1 MWRKLYFKISL
12 LPLKCYLLYF
22 YCKDTTI
29 FWNYQIK
36 MNLFL
41 SLFFYISNKKSSS
54 TYHKQKTKKFIFK
67 KYVSFLY
74 PFLRPYKRLFLVV
87 WVTDCI
93 LCYCAHYSL
102 KIALNVI
109 GCDLCI
115 VILFHNVIYLFCRI
129 YFMVYLL
136 FSFAVNFLY

>member
-1 MWRKLYFKISL
+1 MSL
-12 LPLKCYLLYF
+12 LPLKY
-22 YCKDTTI
+22 
-29 FWNYQIK
+29 
-36 MNLFL
+36 LFL
-41 SLFFYISNKKSSS
+41 FSIAKIQILFELCKKKLIYFSLFFCISKKKSPS
-54 TYHKQKTKKFIFK
+54 TYHKQKTKNFIFK

-93 LCYCAHYSL
+93 LGYCAHY

-109 GCDLCI
+109 SCDLCI